1 MALEV
6 TGHVQTRFI
15 EVATLLHL
23 IDPVRGEPVD
33 HGLGLEGNETELPRD
48 CLLKRK
54 FLDSFALVC
63 AVRKDGDTVSAAAME
78 ERMPEGTVIRVAS
91 NHGLS
96 ESTLSEIRDMAIIL
110 NEIAIETF
118 EKRDRESELLAKI
131 VHLDSAR
138 ITYYLKVIYGATRI
152 TEQTIFGL
160 KSKMADCLCCPSDD
174 KALTAFL
181 EWLKRLSIVQAMPL
195 DSEPNSLIALVR
207 WALQA
212 KQTYISFLR
221 LAFFP
226 GGKRPP
232 AWIYAIFKLGRY
244 AIAAKALIQLALE
257 FPGLFNPMIVE
268 PVSAPPK
275 RRFKCP
281 EVGAPLTSVLRRI
294 VGGHEIDT
302 ASRLARVW
310 DVLDAESHFRK
321 TCTLDLWV
329 HAEVQLVS
337 FYDHHPERKPAFR
350 FVGVTTDHRIFRRYK
365 AMTINL
371 SKDMEEIAK
380 QDLNSRLGVRRSIPP
395 DSTAGVSLSGL
406 IGMDSSGRENAG
418 HTQAY
423 RATGVPAIEQPDTIV
438 PHHLTT
444 ALNPASQHEEVPQVS
459 GSTKDSPVQSWTSIT
474 PIVFHIARIDN
485 ANKQDIVAI
494 TDIVDPVNGNP
505 SWKRLVEILAT
516 GGEFGVDYTE
526 GEDFLMVGVEEPIR
540 VATERQ
546 FMAFVTFLR
555 NSMVTN
561 TKVSVHKYA
570 EMPR

>member
-1 MALEV
+1 MTA
-6 TGHVQTRFI
+6 
-15 EVATLLHL
+15 
-23 IDPVRGEPVD
+23 
-33 HGLGLEGNETELPRD
+33 
-48 CLLKRK
+48 
-54 FLDSFALVC
+54 
-63 AVRKDGDTVSAAAME
+63 
-78 ERMPEGTVIRVAS
+78 
-91 NHGLS
+91 
-96 ESTLSEIRDMAIIL
+96 
-110 NEIAIETF
+110 F

-350 FVGVTTDHRIFRRYK
+350 FVGVSKKSCFLCEKFLFSHPHTLTVSSCHRKLYLTWRPPPATDHRIFRRYK

-546 FMAFVTFLR
+546 FMACVTFLR